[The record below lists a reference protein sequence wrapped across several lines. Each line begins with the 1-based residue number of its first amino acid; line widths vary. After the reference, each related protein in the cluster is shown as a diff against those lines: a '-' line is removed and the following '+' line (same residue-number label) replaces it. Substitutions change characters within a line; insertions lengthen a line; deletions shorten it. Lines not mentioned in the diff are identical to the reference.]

1 MLQAWTKRARLGPLR
16 RGLSTGGIKRVGV
29 VGMGLMGHGI
39 AQAAAAA
46 GYTVVG
52 VDANAGVLEAGRKN
66 IEASVTKLNAK
77 LASKGTLTPEAAA
90 EKTEKTM
97 ANLTFAS
104 STDALADVDLIVEA
118 IVENLA
124 VKKTFYE
131 ALGKVAGAM
140 QRGGRRRRCLK
151 VAIDRPEVHLR
162 LEYFLAQDHA
172 NGRGLGQARV
182 VRGAPLLQ
190 PSTAHVRRRL

>member
-131 ALGKVAGAM
+131 ALGKVAGPKCIFASNTSS
-140 QRGGRRRRCLK
+140 LK
-151 VAIDRPEVHLR
+151 ITPMAEASGRPELFV
-162 LEYFLAQDHA
+162 
-172 NGRGLGQARV
+172 GLHFFNPVQLMC
-182 VRGAPLLQ
+182 GAD
-190 PSTAHVRRRL
+190 SDKRA